1 MIVGEIILQILLL
14 IGAAIVGGVTYGLV
28 MVQIDKYQNKKE
40 LKEQKEYYERYAEY
54 RKKQMKARGK
64 AKVK

>member
-1 MIVGEIILQILLL
+1 MIVEIIYGILLTVV
-14 IGAAIVGGVTYGLV
+14 IGFAGGVVYGFV
-28 MVQIDKYQNKKE
+28 MVQIDKYQHKKE

>member
-1 MIVGEIILQILLL
+1 MIIQILIL

-28 MVQIDKYQNKKE
+28 MVQIDLYHSKKQA
-40 LKEQKEYYERYAEY
+40 KEQKEYWERYAEY

>member
-1 MIVGEIILQILLL
+1 MIKMIIQILIL

-54 RKKQMKARGK
+54 RRKQMKARGK
-64 AKVK
+64 TKVK